1 MSLRNSRPDLSQ
13 IGPSPHA
20 TCMVTT
26 TRARG
31 RPSTEAYHRLRELI
45 VHGRLAPGTR
55 VIELEVAERLGVSR
69 TPVRAALQRLRQEG
83 YIVAS
88 ERQTRP
94 TVAPLTDEDA
104 REVFAIVGG
113 IEGIAA
119 RGAAAL
125 PSEPRATSTRDLQE
139 ANDACLRESRAERP
153 DPNALFAIDTRFHR
167 LYVEAGAG
175 TRVIALHDAIKP
187 QAERYIRLY
196 TSALTDEIATSVAEH
211 QIIIDAIGR
220 GDPGGAQFAV
230 ENNWRNAARRL
241 SRAIRSA
248 GERGSW

>member
-1 MSLRNSRPDLSQ
+1 MQ
-13 IGPSPHA
+13 
-20 TCMVTT
+20 TCRQERAPLVFGMVTI
-26 TRARG
+26 TRSREAAHARG
-31 RPSTEAYHRLRELI
+31 RSSITTYQRLRELI

-55 VIELEVAERLGVSR
+55 IVEVEVAERLGVSR
-69 TPVRAALQRLRQEG
+69 TPVRAALQRLQQEG
-83 YIVAS
+83 YIVVP

-104 REVFAIVGG
+104 RELFAIVGG
-113 IEGIAA
+113 IEGVAA
-119 RGAAAL
+119 RCAAEL
-125 PSEPRATSTRDLQE
+125 PDIPRAILTRDLQE
-139 ANDACLRESRAERP
+139 INDDLGQARAERP

-175 TRVIALHDAIKP
+175 ARVRGLHDAIKP

-196 TSALTDEIATSVAEH
+196 ISALTEEIATSVAEH
-211 QIIIDAIGR
+211 QIIVDAISR
-220 GDPGGAQFAV
+220 GDHGGAQFAV